1 MQALMI
7 TALLSVICVAAAA
20 AAVAAAAA
28 AAAHMCVGEDK
39 AVRLEEISGC
49 QVSQDGDK
57 QNSGRY

>member
-1 MQALMI
+1 MI
-7 TALLSVICVAAAA
+7 TALLSVICVA
-20 AAVAAAAA
+20 AAAAA